1 MSSKINIQS
10 YKIPIQ
16 FTNLRH
22 FCPFKPSFVLI
33 AVLFKLSIDI
43 LVVFF
48 SSSLITEA

>member
-22 FCPFKPSFVLI
+22 FCPFKLSFVLI

-48 SSSLITEA
+48 SSSLITDA